1 MMLEKL
7 MKEIKESALPFDF
20 NRVSPRQVE
29 AALNREHRDI
39 GDLAALLSPAAADYL
54 EPMARLAQDLTRR
67 FFGRNI
73 SLFAPLYLANHCIN
87 ECVYCGYNRRNDIIR
102 ARLSP
107 EEIEREAEAIA
118 AGGIRDLLVLTGE
131 SRKHSD
137 VGYIAE
143 AIGLLGR
150 YFPTLG
156 LEVYP
161 LTVEEYR
168 EVQAAGADFV
178 SLYQETYDPEL
189 YAQVHLS
196 GPKRD
201 YAFRLGAQE
210 RALAAGFR
218 GVSFGALLGLGD
230 FRRDV
235 LACGLHALMIQ
246 EKFPEA
252 EIGFSVPRIRPFP
265 NPEWG
270 PAPAKSVMTE
280 NGRPGTDSR
289 PAPPHQEKNASNVG
303 EAELLQVILA
313 LRLFRP
319 WASISLSTRESA
331 RFRDHSIGL
340 GVTRLSAGVSTA
352 VGGYSDSEKGDPQFH
367 KSDQRGVEE
376 VCRAIVGRGAQPVF
390 NDHVRL

>member
-1 MMLEKL
+1 MLERL
-7 MKEIKESALPFDF
+7 MAEIKNTALTFDF
-20 NRVSPRQVE
+20 NRVGPRQVE
-29 AALNREHRDI
+29 AALNREQRDI
-39 GDLAALLSPAAADYL
+39 VDLAALLSPAAANYL
-54 EPMARLAQDLTRR
+54 EPMAQAAQALTRR

-73 SLFAPLYLANHCIN
+73 SLFAPLYIANHCVN
-87 ECVYCGYNRRNDIIR
+87 ECVYCGYNRQNDIVR
-102 ARLSP
+102 ARLSY
-107 EEIEREAEAIA
+107 EEIEREAEAVA

-131 SRKHSD
+131 SRRHSD
-137 VGYIAE
+137 VDYIAE
-143 AIGLLGR
+143 ALSRLGR
-150 YFPTLG
+150 YFPALG

-161 LTVEEYR
+161 LIVDEYR
-168 EVQAAGADFV
+168 KVKAAGADFV
-178 SLYQETYDPEL
+178 SLYQETYDPDL

-210 RALAAGFR
+210 RALLAGFR
-218 GVSFGALLGLGD
+218 GVSLGALLGLGD

-265 NPEWG
+265 N
-270 PAPAKSVMTE
+270 
-280 NGRPGTDSR
+280 
-289 PAPPHQEKNASNVG
+289 QEKNAANVG

-331 RFRDHSIGL
+331 RFRDHCIGL

-352 VGGYSDSEKGDPQFH
+352 VGGYGSSEKGDPQFH
-367 KSDQRGVEE
+367 KSDQRGVEK
-376 VCRAIVGRGAQPVF
+376 VCQAITARGAQPVF

>member
-1 MMLEKL
+1 MMAERLAA
-7 MKEIKESALPFDF
+7 EIVKSVLPFDF

-29 AALNREHRDI
+29 AALNREHRSL
-39 GDLAALLSPAAADYL
+39 GDLAALLSPAAAAYL
-54 EPMARLAQDLTRR
+54 EPMAQAARALTRR

-73 SLFAPLYLANHCIN
+73 TLFAPLYIANHCVN
-87 ECVYCGYNRRNDIIR
+87 DCVYCGYKRHNDIVR
-102 ARLSP
+102 ARLSY

-118 AGGIRDLLVLTGE
+118 AGGLRDLLVLTGE
-131 SRKHSD
+131 SRRHSGVD
-137 VGYIAE
+137 YIAG
-143 AIGLLGR
+143 AVRRLGR
-150 YFPTLG
+150 YFPALG

-161 LTVEEYR
+161 LEVAEYQQL
-168 EVQAAGADFV
+168 QAAGADFV

-189 YAQVHLS
+189 YARVHLS

-235 LACGLHALMIQ
+235 LACGLHARMIQ
-246 EKFPEA
+246 DRFPEA
-252 EIGFSVPRIRPFP
+252 EIGFSVPRLRPFP
-265 NPEWG
+265 NQ
-270 PAPAKSVMTE
+270 E
-280 NGRPGTDSR
+280 N
-289 PAPPHQEKNASNVG
+289 NAATVG
-303 EAELLQVILA
+303 EAELLQIILA

-319 WASISLSTRESA
+319 WAAISLSTRESA
-331 RFRDHSIGL
+331 RFRDHCLGL

-352 VGGYSDSEKGDPQFH
+352 VGGYGGPEKGDPQFH
-367 KSDQRGVEE
+367 KSDRRGVAE
-376 VCRAIVGRGAQPVF
+376 VSRAIAARGAQPVF